1 MAVKVKV
8 CGMKYPDNIAAV
20 ASLGIDYMGFI
31 FYDQSKRY
39 VGQSSSLYIKE
50 LDSLSK
56 VGVFV
61 NASLSEILDKITE
74 FQLNAI
80 QLHGNESAEFCLEL
94 KEKSAVII
102 VKAFGVDQNFDWMQL
117 DPYAKAVDYFLF
129 DTKSSSYGGTGVQFD
144 WSLLDQYKL
153 TIPYFLSGGLDPE
166 NIKTALERNDP
177 RLYALDLN
185 SKFEV
190 EPGLKDIDLLSHSI
204 NTIKK

>member
-8 CGMKYPDNIAAV
+8 CGMKYPNNIAEV

-39 VGQSSSLYIKE
+39 AGEGSSLYIKE
-50 LDSLSK
+50 LQSPSK

-61 NASLSEILDKITE
+61 NASLSEILVKITE

-80 QLHGNESAEFCLEL
+80 QLHGNESVEFCLEL
-94 KEKSAVII
+94 KKESAVTI
-102 VKAFGVDQNFDWMQL
+102 VKAFGIDQDFDWIQL
-117 DPYAKAVDYFLF
+117 GPYAEVVDYFLF
-129 DTKSSSYGGTGVQFD
+129 DTKSNSYGGTGITFD

-153 TIPYFLSGGLDPE
+153 TTPYFLSGGLDPE

-190 EPGLKDIDLLSHSI
+190 EPGLKDIDLLTHSI
-204 NTIKK
+204 NNIKK

>member
-1 MAVKVKV
+1 MAIKVKV
-8 CGMKYPDNIAAV
+8 CGMKYPDNITAV

-39 VGQSSSLYIKE
+39 VGQSSSSYIKD

-94 KEKSAVII
+94 KEKSTVSI
-102 VKAFGVDQNFDWMQL
+102 VKAFGVDKNFDWIQL
-117 DPYAKAVDYFLF
+117 DPYAKIVDYFLF

-153 TIPYFLSGGLDPE
+153 TTPYFLSGGLDPE

-190 EPGLKDIDLLSHSI
+190 EPGLKDIELLSHSI

>member
-1 MAVKVKV
+1 MAIKVKV
-8 CGMKYPDNIAAV
+8 CGMKYPDNITAV

-39 VGQSSSLYIKE
+39 VGQSSSSYIKD

-80 QLHGNESAEFCLEL
+80 QLHGNESAEYCLEL
-94 KEKSAVII
+94 KEKSGVII
-102 VKAFGVDQNFDWMQL
+102 LKAFGVDQNFDWIQL
-117 DPYAKAVDYFLF
+117 DPYAKVVDYFLF

-153 TIPYFLSGGLDPE
+153 TTPYFLSGGLDPE

-190 EPGLKDIDLLSHSI
+190 EPGLKDIALLSHSI

>member
-1 MAVKVKV
+1 MAIKVKV
-8 CGMKYPDNIAAV
+8 CGMKYPDNIAAL

-39 VGQSSSLYIKE
+39 VGESSSVFIKQLE
-50 LDSLSK
+50 RPSK

-61 NASLSEILDKITE
+61 NASLSEILLKITE
-74 FQLNAI
+74 FQLNII
-80 QLHGNESAEFCLEL
+80 QLHGNESVEFCAEL
-94 KEKSAVII
+94 KEKSGISVI
-102 VKAFGVDQNFDWMQL
+102 KAFGIDQDFDWAQL
-117 DPYAKAVDYFLF
+117 NPYAGVIDYFLF
-129 DTKSSSYGGTGVQFD
+129 DTKSSSHGGTGIQFN

-166 NIKTALERNDP
+166 NIKIALERNDP

-190 EPGLKDIDLLSHSI
+190 EPGLKDIYLLTQSI
-204 NTIKK
+204 NNIKK

>member
-20 ASLGIDYMGFI
+20 ASLGVDYMGFI

-39 VGQSSSLYIKE
+39 VGENSSIYVRE
-50 LDSLSK
+50 LENLNK

-61 NASLSEILDKITE
+61 NASLSEILIKKTE
-74 FQLNAI
+74 FNLNAI
-80 QLHGNESAEFCLEL
+80 QLHGDESVEFCREL
-94 KEKSAVII
+94 REKSKATI
-102 VKAFGVDQNFDWMQL
+102 VKAFGIDQDFDWIAL
-117 DPYAKAVDYFLF
+117 DSYANTIDYFLF
-129 DTKSSSYGGTGVQFD
+129 DTKSSSYGGTGLQFD

-153 TIPYFLSGGLDPE
+153 TTPYFLSGGLDPE

-190 EPGLKDIDLLSHSI
+190 EPGLKDIELLSQSI

>member
-8 CGMKYPDNIAAV
+8 CGMKYPDNITAV

-39 VGQSSSLYIKE
+39 VGQSSSAYIKE
-50 LDSLSK
+50 LDGLSK

-61 NASLSEILDKITE
+61 NASLSAILDKITE
-74 FQLNAI
+74 FQLNVI
-80 QLHGNESAEFCLEL
+80 QLYGDESVEFCLEL
-94 KEKSAVII
+94 KEKSGVII
-102 VKAFGVDQNFDWMQL
+102 LKAFGVDQNFDWIQL
-117 DPYAKAVDYFLF
+117 DPYAKVVDYFLF

-153 TIPYFLSGGLDPE
+153 TTPYFLSGGLDPE

-190 EPGLKDIDLLSHSI
+190 EPGLKDIALLSHSI